1 MPYQICTLSRS
12 TKIRPAA
19 SRWATRCTPSA
30 TRQPLCSHRPG
41 PSRSQSKVVLASGG
55 ALVTSVTHCLTRLPS
70 RIDQQTAP
78 SMGKQAT
85 FNIILG
91 AALLAAPA
99 AHIMSRHYCASSPPS
114 APEKQPACCSALC
127 TASTV
132 CNVLPRAC
140 PHPNPARA
148 LRNSAEVGQ
157 RQPQVVSFRVVL
169 QIPGSFRGLPR
180 QELDEPVAVCGA
192 CLRGRDSFP

>member
-1 MPYQICTLSRS
+1 MSDVVPNLY
-12 TKIRPAA
+12 P
-19 SRWATRCTPSA
+19 
-30 TRQPLCSHRPG
+30 QPLNTDPPHRISLGEKVHPLGNRPG
-41 PSRSQSKVVLASGG
+41 PARTQRKVVLASGG

-70 RIDQQTAP
+70 RVDQQTAP

-99 AHIMSRHYCASSPPS
+99 AHIMSRHYCASPPH
-114 APEKQPACCSALC
+114 APEKQLACGSALC

-132 CNVLPRAC
+132 RNVLSRAC
-140 PHPNPARA
+140 PHPNAARA

-157 RQPQVVSFRVVL
+157 R
-169 QIPGSFRGLPR
+169 
-180 QELDEPVAVCGA
+180 
-192 CLRGRDSFP
+192 